1 MSITELWRGRRYW
14 CGISAI
20 PKTLAMLAVLLVSSG
35 VNAAK
40 LIEVPASIL
49 LNSEMPFESHRGEGL
64 FDTALAMNIQYAPV
78 KKVRENLSRYLQ
90 YPLRYFTGWNEA
102 GEAHITVITPPE
114 YRFILEKFIKI
125 EKIEEIALKNHI
137 QQSEIKVLGLGRGQA
152 RIQNKEEETFFLTVQ
167 SENLLKIRRQIYQ
180 EFVKNGARKDAWDPD
195 HFYPHITVGYSRRD
209 LHEADGVIKDVAQS
223 RDKRFEVSVAR

>member
-1 MSITELWRGRRYW
+1 M
-14 CGISAI
+14 SAI
-20 PKTLAMLAVLLVSSG
+20 RKTLAMLAVLFVSSG

-40 LIEVPASIL
+40 LITVPASIHA
-49 LNSEMPFESHRGEGL
+49 NHEMPFESHRGEGP

-90 YPLRYFTGWNEA
+90 YPLRYFTGWKKA

-137 QQSEIKVLGLGRGQA
+137 QQSEFKVLCLGRGQA
-152 RIQNKEEETFFLTVQ
+152 RIQNKEEEAYFLIVQ
-167 SENLLKIRRQIYQ
+167 SENLLKIRQQIYQ
-180 EFVKNGARKDAWDPD
+180 EFVKNGGRRDAWDPI
-195 HFYPHITVGYSRRD
+195 HFYPHITIGYSLRD
-209 LHEADGVIKDVAQS
+209 LHEADGVLKDRTHA
-223 RDKRFEVSVAR
+223 RDKRFVLSV